1 MTGACLPFDRVFP
14 TPILDRGLSP
24 DAELLRRVTA
34 DATSVVPSLTLE
46 GMKNDARQRLEAA
59 RRAAAVPGWD
69 GEGAPAA
76 DPLSYMY
83 ARLFIDQLR
92 SDLQAPDIY
101 VDPDGEF
108 CLEWD
113 SGPRS
118 VFSVSIARDGAL
130 TYAGLFGA
138 SKAHGVETLLE
149 EIPPAI
155 GRYIERVAGHHLAH
169 RMHP

>member
-1 MTGACLPFDRVFP
+1 MTGVCLTVDSIFP

-24 DAELLRRVTA
+24 DAELMRRFTA
-34 DATSVVPSLTLE
+34 EATSAVPSLTLE
-46 GMKNDARQRLEAA
+46 GTKSDTRHRLEVA
-59 RRAAAVPGWD
+59 RRAAASPNWD
-69 GEGAPAA
+69 GEGALAA

-118 VFSVSIARDGAL
+118 VFSVSVARDGAL

-155 GRYIERVAGHHLAH
+155 GRYIERVAGKYFAH